1 MSERTADWERWQEE
15 WKRGGSAQA
24 TVTAGLRQTAKA
36 RRGLFTSWLI
46 ESAIGAA
53 SLLLVIVALGHAGNP
68 FEAGLGLAVGL
79 GIGIVWVQRILLR
92 RREHASETAASDDYL
107 VAIRNLRSRQM
118 RLAQFIWIV
127 LGLEL
132 VFLIPWW
139 VIGSRFHSRRL
150 TDFGSVLSMWV
161 PIVGFIALFVWS
173 VRLRRKADLEMKDID
188 RLREEY
194 RDEPRAEK

>member
-1 MSERTADWERWQEE
+1 MTERKADWERWQEE
-15 WKRGGSAQA
+15 WQRGGSAQA
-24 TVTAGLRQTAKA
+24 TVTAGLRQTANA
-36 RRGLFTSWLI
+36 RRGLFISWLI